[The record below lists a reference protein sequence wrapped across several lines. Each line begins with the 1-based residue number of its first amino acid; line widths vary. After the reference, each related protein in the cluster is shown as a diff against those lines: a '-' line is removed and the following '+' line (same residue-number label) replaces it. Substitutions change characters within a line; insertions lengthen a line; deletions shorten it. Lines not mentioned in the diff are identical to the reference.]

1 MKPSKEVLDML
12 HEHRNT
18 ERLAVV
24 AGDGALGTMVARNL
38 KGSGYKV
45 ALVEGDPTDSDV
57 LEASGIRHAA
67 VVVAATRDDHVNYLV
82 ARFAKTIYG
91 VPDVVACLSSHS
103 QLDSLVPPGIRF
115 VRPAQCAAD
124 SVLAAV
130 LYPVAAP
137 DILHARVI

>member
-1 MKPSKEVLDML
+1 MNPSKEVLDML
-12 HEHRNT
+12 YEQKKP
-18 ERLAVV
+18 ERLALV
-24 AGDGALGTMVARNL
+24 AGDGPLGMMVARNL
-38 KGSGYKV
+38 TGSGFKV
-45 ALVEGDPTDSDV
+45 VVVEGDPTDSDV
-57 LEASGIRHAA
+57 LEAHGIRHVA
-67 VVVAATRDDHVNYLV
+67 VVVAATRDDHVNYMV

-91 VPDVVACLSSHS
+91 VPDVVSCISSHS